1 MIKCNF
7 HTLIL
12 FVPKCFVK
20 FFCPHHNKLVPIIQ
34 AIDQSNL
41 IILASPV
48 YVYHG
53 LEKLDLGNKT
63 HSWDNKSLYKVYNFL
78 TYSKKIQYYKI
89 NTAKRS

>member
-1 MIKCNF
+1 MLRQIFLPPSINY
-7 HTLIL
+7 
-12 FVPKCFVK
+12 VY
-20 FFCPHHNKLVPIIQ
+20 IIQ
-34 AIDQSNL
+34 AIYQADL

>member
-34 AIDQSNL
+34 AIDQAYL
-41 IILASPV
+41 IILASRV

-53 LEKLDLGNKT
+53 LERLDLGNKT
-63 HSWDNKSLYKVYNFL
+63 HRWDNKSLYKVYNFRIVSRKNL
-78 TYSKKIQYYKI
+78 TEIVL
-89 NTAKRS
+89 

>member
-1 MIKCNF
+1 MLRQF
-7 HTLIL
+7 
-12 FVPKCFVK
+12 
-20 FFCPHHNKLVPIIQ
+20 FFCPHHQLVPIIQ
-34 AIDQSNL
+34 AIDQTDL

-53 LEKLDLGNKT
+53 QEKLDLGNKT